1 MNSFAFNSLLLYS
14 SAAACCAAAR
24 LGAAFKQLQA
34 RPGLLRC
41 VHSSPRHKTVHT
53 GCSITAAEPAPSLMA
68 LAVHVG
74 GAYVPAPARA
84 CVPVAYPRSLVH
96 LY

>member
-24 LGAAFKQLQA
+24 LGAAFKPLQA
-34 RPGLLRC
+34 RPGLRC
-41 VHSSPRHKTVHT
+41 VHSSPRHKKVHT
-53 GCSITAAEPAPSLMA
+53 GCSITAAEPEPSLMA
-68 LAVHVG
+68 LAVNVGG
-74 GAYVPAPARA
+74 GAYVRAPARA
-84 CVPVAYPRSLVH
+84 CVPVAYPRSLVP